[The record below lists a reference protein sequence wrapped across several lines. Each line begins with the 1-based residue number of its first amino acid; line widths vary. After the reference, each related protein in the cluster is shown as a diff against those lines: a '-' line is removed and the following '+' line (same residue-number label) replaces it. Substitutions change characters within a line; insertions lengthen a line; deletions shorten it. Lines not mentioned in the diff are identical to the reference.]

1 MKSEEVYVQCIY
13 SRVKEIVEEYNRT
26 IKQML
31 IPKPPKEKRKAI
43 RRVKHGKAFVGA
55 FQREDDIP
63 DEFFTKFFNIT

>member
-43 RRVKHGKAFVGA
+43 R
-55 FQREDDIP
+55 
-63 DEFFTKFFNIT
+63 T